1 MLYLAP
7 ELYHGFVKMQAD
19 RNLGRSYA
27 ALLAYV
33 EGLHRLGYI
42 NQDVYE
48 KYTEK
53 YDVPLV
59 VQEESKPL
67 TRKQIEKEKKN
78 AEWSKQFSKIAKE
91 WNTLNEKSKHWYIN
105 KARELVDKVPE
116 AKLILDLDN
125 KDKKAE

>member
-33 EGLHRLGYI
+33 EGLYTLGYI

-48 KYTEK
+48 KYAAK
-53 YDVPLV
+53 YNVPL
-59 VQEESKPL
+59 VQEESKSL
-67 TRKQIEKEKKN
+67 TRKQIEEQKKDE
-78 AEWSKQFSKIAKE
+78 EWSKRFSDAAEQWEKIS
-91 WNTLNEKSKHWYIN
+91 EKSRQYHVA
-105 KARELVDKVPE
+105 KARELIDKVPE
-116 AKLILDLDN
+116 AKRILELHN
-125 KDKKAE
+125 KDKKVE